1 MWTDAGRF
9 ERFYPDEMLMEA
21 RQRLDDEEA
30 EHEAAYGDE
39 LRRCLLARGAHPAMV
54 EDLDRDGLLAALDDP
69 AFAEGPPPGVGDE
82 MTASFAALVAE
93 WGGVQ

>member
-9 ERFYPDEMLMEA
+9 ERPYPDEMA
-21 RQRLDDEEA
+21 AADRQRLDDDEA
-30 EHEAAYGDE
+30 AHEAAYDEE

-54 EDLDRDGLLAALDDP
+54 EELDRDGLLAALDDP
-69 AFAEGPPPGVGDE
+69 AFAPGPPPAVGDE
-82 MTASFAALVAE
+82 MSAAFAALVAE